1 MESLIQAITSFF
13 IVMGVVSTILLIVGF
28 ILKAKGVSFVE
39 FFPEKEKLEIPAPNI
54 IYNTI
59 TNTNPSVSNSSI
71 DAKKVAA
78 IMAAIEHHNKVKG

>member
-59 TNTNPSVSNSSI
+59 TNPSVSNSSI